1 MGLRVI
7 VRQLNDGQPEKV
19 DASNEAFADF
29 SFPITLTPQN
39 PSTFQ
44 LSVPNL
50 QLVDLSWRAKAP
62 NYRHETTPFIG
73 KE

>member
-7 VRQLNDGQPEKV
+7 VRQLNDGQPKKV

-29 SFPITLTPQN
+29 SFPITPTSQN

-50 QLVDLSWRAKAP
+50 QLFDLSWRAKAP
-62 NYRHETTPFIG
+62 NYTHETTPL
-73 KE
+73 